1 LDRKHPIFQALEPL
15 IQPDRVSD
23 FSRYFQ
29 TFEGGYAEGDLF
41 VGVMVP
47 DRRAV
52 AKKEG
57 MGWTK
62 EVLASGLVHPCH
74 EVRHTAL
81 FALLLRY
88 HVERAN
94 RQDWHAFLVAHFEG
108 INNWDLVDTCAYK
121 LFGRH
126 AIDTSD
132 TSVLLEFL
140 DDDSVWKKRTAVVAT
155 LQFIIEGKYEETL
168 AYCPVA
174 AADAPEILQKAIGWM
189 LKLLWAKQP
198 ELTEDHL
205 AVHFSSGLYT
215 RLIVRIALEKAS
227 KAHRADF
234 IASFAP

>member
-1 LDRKHPIFQALEPL
+1 M
-15 IQPDRVSD
+15 SD

-88 HVERAN
+88 HPGIQLEA
-94 RQDWHAFLVAHFEG
+94 AFVFP
-108 INNWDLVDTCAYK
+108 Y
-121 LFGRH
+121 
-126 AIDTSD
+126 
-132 TSVLLEFL
+132 
-140 DDDSVWKKRTAVVAT
+140 
-155 LQFIIEGKYEETL
+155 
-168 AYCPVA
+168 
-174 AADAPEILQKAIGWM
+174 
-189 LKLLWAKQP
+189 
-198 ELTEDHL
+198 
-205 AVHFSSGLYT
+205 
-215 RLIVRIALEKAS
+215 
-227 KAHRADF
+227 AHRQVEWRKERG
-234 IASFAP
+234 SL